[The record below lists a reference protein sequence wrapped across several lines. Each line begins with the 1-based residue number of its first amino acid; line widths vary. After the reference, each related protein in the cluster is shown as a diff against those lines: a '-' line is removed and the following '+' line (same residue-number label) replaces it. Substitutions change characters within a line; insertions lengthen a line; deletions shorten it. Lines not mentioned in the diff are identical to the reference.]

1 MLKLQEIR
9 TFLDQDA
16 ASTKKRFAK
25 VGQRYYDG
33 EHDIRNYR
41 VFYVDAAGKLKEDS
55 YRSNI
60 KICHPFFTELVD
72 QEVQYML
79 SGKEGF
85 IRSDNPDLQKE
96 LDDYFNENEDFTSE
110 LYEILTGCVVK
121 GFEYAYAYKNAE
133 GKTAFQCADGLG
145 VIEIEAKD
153 ASDGRDHV
161 LYYYTERRGKDNK
174 EVRHIQDWDSE
185 YAYFYKQEDNG
196 DVEPDNCIVDTAG
209 KVGNARP
216 HAILTKGNG
225 KTKFIET
232 FGFIPFFRIDNN
244 KKQYS
249 GLNTIKEQID
259 DYDLMSCGL
268 SNNIQDT
275 NEALYVVRGFEG
287 DNLDELMM
295 NIKAKKHI
303 GVDDDGGVEIKTV
316 DIPYEA
322 RKIKMEVDEKNI
334 FRFGMGVNTESLK
347 DTSATTSI
355 AIKSAYSLLDLKC
368 NKLEIRLKQFMRKLL
383 KIVLDEI
390 NETNGTDYQQS
401 DVFFQFER
409 EIITNAQENAQIE
422 LTEAQKRQTE
432 ITTLLNLK
440 THLDDETVMQLICE
454 QLEIDYNEI
463 KDKLPKPEDDILTA
477 QDALDAA
484 QIDAEGAESGGG
496 DVIE

>member
-1 MLKLQEIR
+1 MLKVEEIK

-16 ASTKKRFAK
+16 ASTKKQLAR

-33 EHDIRNYR
+33 DHDIRNFR
-41 VFYVDAAGKLKEDS
+41 VFFIDGEGHLQEDT

-79 SGKEGF
+79 SGKDGF
-85 IRSDNPDLQKE
+85 VHSDDPELQKE
-96 LDDYFNENEDFTSE
+96 LDEYFNENEDFTSE
-110 LYEILTGCVVK
+110 LYEVLTGCVVK
-121 GFEYAYAYKNAE
+121 GFDYLYAYKNAE
-133 GKTAFQCADGLG
+133 GKTAFQCADSLG
-145 VIEIEAKD
+145 VVEIEAKD

-161 LYYYTERRGKDNK
+161 LYCYVERRGKDNK
-174 EVRHIQDWDSE
+174 RIKHIQDWDSE
-185 YAYFYKQEDNG
+185 NAYFYKQEEDG
-196 DVEPDNCIVDTAG
+196 KIEPDNCVEVAEG
-209 KVGNARP
+209 QFVNVRP
-216 HAILTKGNG
+216 HAIFTNG
-225 KTKFIET
+225 KSDAKFIET

-244 KKQYS
+244 KKQFS
-249 GLNTIKEQID
+249 GLKSIKEQID

-275 NEALYVVRGFEG
+275 NEALYVVRGFQG
-287 DNLDELMM
+287 DNLDELML

-303 GVDDDGGVEIKTV
+303 GVDDEGGVEIKTV

-383 KIVLDEI
+383 KIVLAEI
-390 NETNGTDYQQS
+390 NDQNGTDYQQK
-401 DVFFQFER
+401 DVYFDFER

-422 LTEAQKRQTE
+422 LTEAQKQQVQ
-432 ITTLLNLK
+432 IGTLLNLS
-440 THLDDETVMQLICE
+440 TYFDNETLMQQICDVLDL
-454 QLEIDYNEI
+454 DYNDL
-463 KDKLPKPEDDILTA
+463 KDKLPDPDAEVIDA
-477 QDALDAA
+477 QAALDTA
-484 QIDAEGAESGGG
+484 QIDEEGAEPIGGG
-496 DVIE
+496 VIE

>member
-1 MLKLQEIR
+1 MLTIQEIQ

-16 ASTKKRFAK
+16 ASTKKQLAR

-33 EHDIRNYR
+33 DHDIRNYR
-41 VFYVDAAGKLKEDS
+41 VFFIDGEGKLQEDT

-79 SGKEGF
+79 SGKDGF
-85 IRSDNPDLQKE
+85 VLSDNPDLQKE
-96 LDDYFNENEDFTSE
+96 LDEYFNDNEDFTSE

-121 GFEYAYAYKNAE
+121 GFEYTYAYKNAE

-145 VIEIEAKD
+145 VVEIEAKD
-153 ASDGRDHV
+153 AADGRDHV
-161 LYYYTERRGKDNK
+161 LYCYIERRGKDNK
-174 EVRHIQDWDSE
+174 RIKRIQDWDAE
-185 YAYFYKQEDNG
+185 NAYFYKQEDG
-196 DVEPDNCIVDTAG
+196 EIEVDNCIEVAEGEFTN
-209 KVGNARP
+209 VRP
-216 HAILTKGNG
+216 HAIFTKDRSNA
-225 KTKFIET
+225 KYIET

-244 KKQYS
+244 KKQFS
-249 GLNTIKEQID
+249 GLKSIKEQID

-275 NEALYVVRGFEG
+275 NEALYVVRGFQG
-287 DNLDELMM
+287 DNLDELML

-303 GVDDDGGVEIKTV
+303 GVDEDGGVEIKTV

-355 AIKSAYSLLDLKC
+355 AIKSAYSLLDLKS

-383 KIVLDEI
+383 KIVLAEI
-390 NETNGTDYQQS
+390 NEQNGTDYQQK
-401 DVFFQFER
+401 DIYFNFER

-422 LTEAQKRQTE
+422 LTEAQKQQVQ
-432 ITTLLNLK
+432 IGTLLNLS
-440 THLDDETVMQLICE
+440 TYFDNETLMQQICDVLDL
-454 QLEIDYNEI
+454 DYNDL
-463 KDKLPKPEDDILTA
+463 KDKLPKPEEDMLQA
-477 QDALDAA
+477 QTALDAA
-484 QIDAEGAESGGG
+484 QIDAEGVGIGGG

>member
-1 MLKLQEIR
+1 MLTVQEIR

-16 ASTKKRFAK
+16 ASPKKQLAK

-33 EHDIRNYR
+33 DHDIRNFR
-41 VFYVDAAGKLKEDS
+41 VFFVDADGKLKEDT

-60 KICHPFFTELVD
+60 KICHPFFIELVD

-85 IRSDNPDLQKE
+85 VRSDNPDLQEE
-96 LDDYFNENEDFTSE
+96 LDAYFNDNEDFTSE
-110 LYEILTGCVVK
+110 LYDILTGCVAK

-133 GKTAFQCADGLG
+133 GRTSFQCADSLG
-145 VIEIEAKD
+145 VVEIEAKD

-161 LYYYTERRGKDNK
+161 LYCYTERRGKDNK
-174 EVRHIQDWDSE
+174 SIRHIQDWDAE
-185 YAYFYKQEDNG
+185 YAYFYKQEDG
-196 DVEPDNCIVDTAG
+196 GEIEPDNCIVDNEGNT
-209 KVGNARP
+209 GNARP
-216 HAILTKGNG
+216 HALFTKGNS
-225 KTKFIET
+225 KKKFIEA

-244 KKQYS
+244 KKQIS
-249 GLNTIKEQID
+249 GLKAIKEQID

-383 KIVLDEI
+383 NIVLAEI
-390 NETNGTDYQQS
+390 NEENGTDYQQS
-401 DVFFQFER
+401 DVYFSFER
-409 EIITNAQENAQIE
+409 EIITNAQENAQIA

-432 ITTLLNLK
+432 ITTLLDLK

-463 KDKLPKPEDDILTA
+463 KDKLPKSDEDILMA

-484 QIDAEGAESGGG
+484 KVDDEGAESGGG

>member
-1 MLKLQEIR
+1 MLKLEEIK
-9 TFLDQDA
+9 TFLEQDA
-16 ASTKKRFAK
+16 TSNKKRLAK
-25 VGQRYYDG
+25 QGQRYYDG
-33 EHDIRNYR
+33 DHDIRDFR
-41 VFYVDAAGKLKEDS
+41 VFFIDADGKLKEDT

-79 SGKEGF
+79 SGKDGF
-85 IRSDNPDLQKE
+85 VLSDNPDLQRE
-96 LDDYFNENEDFTSE
+96 LDAYFNDNEDFTSE
-110 LYEILTGCVVK
+110 LYELLTGCVVK
-121 GFEYAYAYKNAE
+121 GFDYLYAYKNAD

-153 ASDGRDHV
+153 AADGRDHV
-161 LYYYTERRGKDNK
+161 LYCYTERRGKDNK
-174 EVRHIQDWDSE
+174 RVRHIQDWDSDS
-185 YAYFYKQEDNG
+185 AYFYKQEEDG
-196 DVEPDNCIVDTAG
+196 EIKPDMCIEVDG
-209 KVGNARP
+209 KFTNVRP
-216 HAILTKGNG
+216 HAIFTKG
-225 KTKFIET
+225 KAKFVET

-244 KKQYS
+244 KKRVS
-249 GLNTIKEQID
+249 GLKAIKEQID

-275 NEALYVVRGFEG
+275 NEALYVVRGFQG

-303 GVDDDGGVEIKTV
+303 GVDDEGGVEIKTV

-355 AIKSAYSLLDLKC
+355 AIKSAYSLLDLKA

-383 KIVLDEI
+383 KVVLAEI
-390 NETNGTDYQQS
+390 NEENGTDYQQK
-401 DVFFQFER
+401 DVYFNFER

-422 LTEAQKRQTE
+422 LTEAQKQQVQ
-432 ITTLLNLK
+432 IGTLLNLASYFDNE
-440 THLDDETVMQLICE
+440 TLMQQICDVLDL
-454 QLEIDYNEI
+454 DYNEL
-463 KDKLPKPEDDILTA
+463 KDKLPNPEE
-477 QDALDAA
+477 DALMLDEA
-484 QIDAEGAESGGG
+484 QIDAEGVEPVGG

>member
-1 MLKLQEIR
+1 
-9 TFLDQDA
+9 
-16 ASTKKRFAK
+16 
-25 VGQRYYDG
+25 
-33 EHDIRNYR
+33 
-41 VFYVDAAGKLKEDS
+41 
-55 YRSNI
+55 
-60 KICHPFFTELVD
+60 
-72 QEVQYML
+72 
-79 SGKEGF
+79 
-85 IRSDNPDLQKE
+85 
-96 LDDYFNENEDFTSE
+96 
-110 LYEILTGCVVK
+110 
-121 GFEYAYAYKNAE
+121 
-133 GKTAFQCADGLG
+133 
-145 VIEIEAKD
+145 
-153 ASDGRDHV
+153 
-161 LYYYTERRGKDNK
+161 
-174 EVRHIQDWDSE
+174 
-185 YAYFYKQEDNG
+185 
-196 DVEPDNCIVDTAG
+196 
-209 KVGNARP
+209 
-216 HAILTKGNG
+216 
-225 KTKFIET
+225 
-232 FGFIPFFRIDNN
+232 
-244 KKQYS
+244 
-249 GLNTIKEQID
+249 
-259 DYDLMSCGL
+259 
-268 SNNIQDT
+268 
-275 NEALYVVRGFEG
+275 VVRGFEG

-401 DVFFQFER
+401 DVYFEFER